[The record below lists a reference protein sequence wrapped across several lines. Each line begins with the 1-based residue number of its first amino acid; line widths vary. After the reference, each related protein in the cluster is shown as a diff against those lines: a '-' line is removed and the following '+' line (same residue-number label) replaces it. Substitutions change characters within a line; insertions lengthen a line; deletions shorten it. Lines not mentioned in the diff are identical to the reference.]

1 MARISTT
8 TKEQI
13 ERGQGA
19 GQCGCKDQLADCWK
33 HQDKDAGGWT
43 RKAPLPVEW
52 SRDKGM
58 NLRARYEAKPRQES
72 LARGKNG
79 TASCLRSPI
88 CSPVREVSCPIR
100 SLPQVSL
107 MPLLV
112 HAGCSSVSCFMPS
125 FMRHRVL
132 SPVMNEEIE
141 AQRGLVTCLLSHS
154 S

>member
-1 MARISTT
+1 M
-8 TKEQI
+8 
-13 ERGQGA
+13 

-72 LARGKNG
+72 LARGKNR

-88 CSPVREVSCPIR
+88 CSPVREERLTAPFGPSLRCLSCPCWYMLGALLYLVSCPA
-100 SLPQVSL
+100 S
-107 MPLLV
+107 
-112 HAGCSSVSCFMPS
+112 
-125 FMRHRVL
+125 
-132 SPVMNEEIE
+132 
-141 AQRGLVTCLLSHS
+141 
-154 S
+154 